1 MRSNSARASSKIRN
15 SERRGKTGVMEV
27 LEGKAKGFASAV
39 GWMRVYSL
47 VGLENTWEVFHWGN
61 IHREWQIYFIDHSSY
76 FSPLKDSLCLTLL
89 CKRSNTTRTL
99 PAGSY
104 HNFNYR
110 ESMCLWIWKYP
121 WCCMLIWILLLPE
134 HLIFKK
140 LDPILSLLS
149 ARDYSMLMKLKIG
162 KKSASNW
169 QWWNQVSF
177 FHCKYFSWPDSQKFS
192 QEGTLLVPISF

>member
-1 MRSNSARASSKIRN
+1 MLRRAWKTIISIW
-15 SERRGKTGVMEV
+15 SELGEGCQTCKWKKANKQGHDFWRYGLWCWILILSVMDPP
-27 LEGKAKGFASAV
+27 L
-39 GWMRVYSL
+39 
-47 VGLENTWEVFHWGN
+47 
-61 IHREWQIYFIDHSSY
+61 YFD
-76 FSPLKDSLCLTLL
+76 FWPLKDRLWLTLL
-89 CKRSNTTRTL
+89 CKCSNTTRTL

-140 LDPILSLLS
+140 LDPILNLLS
-149 ARDYSMLMKLKIG
+149 ARTYSMLMKLKIG